1 MVNIKKS
8 LSRRDFIRRSLAGA
22 ALLASAPAMK
32 SSSAQQKV
40 PLLRLGG
47 PILEKYENP
56 DAWVAALKKLGYSA
70 AYCPVGAGEK
80 DDVVAAYASAAD
92 KANIVIAEVGAW
104 SNPISPDEKTRKAAL
119 AKCREQLALA
129 DRIGSRCCVNI
140 SGSRSEQW
148 DGPHPDNLTEGTF
161 EMIVETTRSII
172 DDVKPTRTYFTLET
186 MPWAYPDSAD
196 SYLRLIKA
204 IDRNRFGVHLDP
216 VNLVCSPQRYFGN
229 GELIRECFKKLGP
242 YIKSCHAKDILLHP
256 RLTTHL
262 DEVRPELGGLNYAAF
277 LQELKRMPD
286 TPLML
291 EHLPNPEEYRLAAE
305 HIRSVARE
313 TGFELWPELSASK
326 P

>member
-1 MVNIKKS
+1 M
-8 LSRRDFIRRSLAGA
+8 
-22 ALLASAPAMK
+22 
-32 SSSAQQKV
+32 
-40 PLLRLGG
+40 RLGG
-47 PILEKYENP
+47 PILERYESP

-129 DRIGSRCCVNI
+129 DRIGARCCVNI

-148 DGPHPDNLTEGTF
+148 DGPHPDNLTEATF
-161 EMIVETTRSII
+161 DVIVETTRSII
-172 DDVKPTRTYFTLET
+172 DEVKPTRTCFTLET

-204 IDRNRFGVHLDP
+204 IGRERFAVHFDP
-216 VNLVCSPQRYFGN
+216 VNLVCSPQRYFGS
-229 GELIRECFKKLGP
+229 GDLIRECFQKLGP
-242 YIKSCHAKDILLHP
+242 YVKSCHAKDILLHP

-262 DEVRPELGGLNYAAF
+262 DEVRPGLGGLDYAAF
-277 LQELKRMPD
+277 LQELKRIPD

-291 EHLPNPEEYRLAAE
+291 EHLPNEEEYRLAAE
-305 HIRSVARE
+305 HIRSVARK
-313 TGFELWPELSASK
+313 TGFEFWLEYRQHNPNLS
-326 P
+326 